1 MSDEIDLVGPDWEQ
15 RLDECPNCDREFKE
29 ALQRDERPV
38 IYRDY
43 EDGESEHGEYSQ
55 VRCID
60 CDFILQRH
68 YENADVDV
76 GDDHLIAVE
85 KWSHR
90 AQKLERDT
98 VLKRR
103 EAQVKALKEEGR
115 SHAEIADVLGVSEST
130 VGEYSR
136 RISNRIESA
145 VETVHELDH
154 DKHPEYPLVGKF
166 DGWVVNPA
174 SKWSCAVCNSTL
186 EPGDKT
192 VLAVEYAGR
201 VWKPIEL
208 FCDECTSEDYMTW
221 VHGEEINRDELLN
234 ANREAGSSCAVVEGV
249 LDRLGDDY
257 VDREDSLASPDS
269 LTLRDPTIRE
279 FLN

>member
-1 MSDEIDLVGPDWEQ
+1 MNNEIELSGPDWEHPF
-15 RLDECPNCDREFKE
+15 DECPNCGQEFKE
-29 ALQRDERPV
+29 TLKRDERPI
-38 IYRDY
+38 IYKDF
-43 EDGESEHGEYSQ
+43 EEGKSEHGEYSQ
-55 VRCID
+55 AKCVE

-76 GDDHLIAVE
+76 GDDHLVAVE

-103 EAQVKALKEEGR
+103 EAEVKALKEEGS
-115 SHAEIADVLGVSEST
+115 SHSEIADTLGVSEST

-136 RISNRIESA
+136 RISKRIESA

-154 DKHPEYPLVGKF
+154 DKRPEYPLVGKF
-166 DGWVVNPA
+166 DGWVINPA
-174 SKWSCAVCNSTL
+174 SKWSCAVCNTTL
-186 EPGDKT
+186 EPGDTT
-192 VLAVEYAGR
+192 VLAAEYVGR
-201 VWKPIEL
+201 DWKPIEL
-208 FCDECTSEDYMTW
+208 FCDDCTSDDYMTW
-221 VHGEEINRDELLN
+221 VHGEETDLDELLDAHRN
-234 ANREAGSSCAVVEGV
+234 AGSSCVIVEGV

-257 VDREDSLASPDS
+257 VERADSLESPDS
-269 LTLRDPTIRE
+269 LTLREPTIRE